1 MSSPSTQD
9 SSNPS
14 LSSRPPIWAQRLLS
28 TREQDTTT
36 AYELQLKGA
45 REGAIR
51 WTAYSIALCGMAHIY
66 WPFFRRQTLAFKGF
80 LVSSAAMGGMVI
92 WADHYL
98 LRHERFVRKT
108 DDLMRRQAREDLGKK
123 GIIATETEL
132 KKWKKDQLESL
143 GVSSSS

>member
-1 MSSPSTQD
+1 MSSSSTQD

-14 LSSRPPIWAQRLLS
+14 ISSRPPIWAQRLLS

-36 AYELQLKGA
+36 AYEVTFTIK
-45 REGAIR
+45 R
-51 WTAYSIALCGMAHIY
+51 
-66 WPFFRRQTLAFKGF
+66 
-80 LVSSAAMGGMVI
+80 SSRTAMGGMVI

-108 DDLMRRQAREDLGKK
+108 DDLMRRQAREDLGKR

-143 GVSSSS
+143 GVLQCLTKLLNDPDFEIFLLQKYNQPRIILEHHNG